1 MPRKTGRRKKE
12 KAGLRRSKDDAVK
25 GQLFH
30 FDEAHTKQAGKR
42 DMPEIKAFSQK
53 DSAVLLDLGKT
64 ALVAS
69 LILCVEFVIYFF
81 WR

>member
-1 MPRKTGRRKKE
+1 MPRKTKREKERAALGRAKN
-12 KAGLRRSKDDAVK
+12 DTVK

-30 FDEAHTKQAGKR
+30 FDEAHARGALKQ
-42 DMPEIKAFSQK
+42 DMPEIKAVSQK
-53 DSAVLLDLGKT
+53 DGTVLVDLGKT
-64 ALVAS
+64 ALIAS